1 MPVYL
6 FWGEDNFCLGK
17 AVQTLRDSVLDPN
30 WESFNYQRLGSE
42 GAIEA
47 LNQAVTP
54 PFGLGGRLI
63 WIEEAPIFNK
73 SSESTESQMAEFE
86 RTLPRIP
93 DTNHLLF
100 TQTNKPDERLK
111 STKTLRKLGEVREF
125 ALIPP
130 WQEDQLRDQVLRM
143 AAEHRIKVTP
153 GAALLLAEAIGNDTR
168 RLDGELTKLAL
179 YAGDR
184 PVDEKAVAALTISG
198 AQSSFNLGSALL
210 SGNTSQAL
218 NIVDELLRRN
228 EPALRML
235 AVLVNQFRTWLWVRL
250 MVESGERDRQ
260 VIAKAADVG
269 NPNRLFFLQKE
280 TEKRSA
286 RQLSRVLP
294 ALLEAEVQL
303 KTGQPDRLVLQ
314 TLAVRI
320 GTIFAQQTS

>member
-17 AVQTLRDSVLDPN
+17 AIQTLRDTVIDPN
-30 WESFNYQRLGSE
+30 WESFNYQRLGAD

-93 DTNHLLF
+93 ENNHLLF
-100 TQTNKPDERLK
+100 TQTTKPDERLK
-111 STKTLRKLGEVREF
+111 STKILRKLGEVREF
-125 ALIPP
+125 ALIAP

-143 AAEHRIKVTP
+143 AGEQKIKVTP
-153 GAALLLAEAIGNDTR
+153 GAAQLLAEAIGNDTR

-179 YAGDR
+179 YVGDR

-210 SGNTSQAL
+210 AGNTAQAL

-235 AVLVNQFRTWLWVRL
+235 AVLVNQFRTWLWVRV

-280 TEKRSA
+280 TQMRTA

-303 KTGQPDRLVLQ
+303 KTGQPDCLVLQ

-320 GTIFAQQTS
+320 GTIFN

>member
-17 AVQTLRDSVLDPN
+17 AIQTLRDAVIDPN
-30 WESFNYQRLGSE
+30 WESFNYQRLGAD

-47 LNQAVTP
+47 LNQAVTS

-93 DTNHLLF
+93 ENNHLLF
-100 TQTNKPDERLK
+100 TQTTKPDERLK

-125 ALIPP
+125 ALIAP

-143 AAEHRIKVTP
+143 AGEQKIKVTP
-153 GAALLLAEAIGNDTR
+153 GAAQLLAEAIGNDTR

-179 YAGDR
+179 YVGDR
-184 PVDEKAVAALTISG
+184 PVDEKAVAALTVSG

-210 SGNTSQAL
+210 AGNTAQAL

-235 AVLVNQFRTWLWVRL
+235 AVLVNQFRTWLWVRV

-280 TEKRSA
+280 TQMRTA

-320 GTIFAQQTS
+320 GTIFN

>member
-6 FWGEDNFCLGK
+6 FWGEDNFCLGR
-17 AVQTLRDSVLDPN
+17 AIQTLRDTVLDPN
-30 WESFNYQRLGSE
+30 WESFNYQRLGADS
-42 GAIEA
+42 AIEA

-73 SSESTESQMAEFE
+73 SSESTESQMVEFE

-93 DTNHLLF
+93 ENNHLLF
-100 TQTNKPDERLK
+100 TQVTKPDERLK

-125 ALIPP
+125 ALIAP

-143 AAEHRIKVTP
+143 AAEQKIKVTP
-153 GAALLLAEAIGNDTR
+153 GAAQLLAEAIGNDTR

-179 YAGDR
+179 YVGDR

-210 SGNTSQAL
+210 AGNTAQAL

-235 AVLVNQFRTWLWVRL
+235 AVLVNQFRTWLWVRV

-260 VIAKAADVG
+260 AIAKAADVG

-280 TEKRSA
+280 TEKRTA
-286 RQLSRVLP
+286 HQLSRVLP

-320 GTIFAQQTS
+320 GTIFH